1 MELNETPVPLSARID
16 SMLNR
21 FIASS
26 AATIQKWA
34 RNTNSILNV
43 VIGNE
48 VRFGGCH
55 LNSRQSM

>member
-1 MELNETPVPLSARID
+1 MKLPSHQLPEYA
-16 SMLNR
+16 MLNR

-26 AATIQKWA
+26 GATIQKWA

-48 VRFGGCH
+48 V
-55 LNSRQSM
+55 LL